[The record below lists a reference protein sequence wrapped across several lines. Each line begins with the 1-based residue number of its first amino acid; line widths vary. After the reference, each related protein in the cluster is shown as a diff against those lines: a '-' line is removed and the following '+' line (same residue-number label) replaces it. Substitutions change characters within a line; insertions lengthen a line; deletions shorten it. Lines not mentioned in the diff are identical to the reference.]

1 MDNKLTRLNESQKA
15 RLFDKI
21 FASEYEGLL
30 RIDVTTG
37 QAETLYAE
45 DPVLKKTEGLQ
56 YPYEETIERYLM
68 EYSVDTDPEGILRA
82 CRIPV
87 LQKELEEFE
96 TFTMYY
102 TVRDADGTLKSK
114 KVIFFQVS
122 EEIIIMAIQDF
133 STAYR
138 SVSRKMDMLTNELSR
153 AQATI
158 SDKDSFL
165 AMMDQHLRTPLY
177 SIMGLTRIAA
187 EEQPTGHHSFDDYL
201 HKISMSGSYMQET
214 IDDMLTLRQI
224 ARNEIVLNPT
234 VIDLDDFFANIERLI
249 RPAIYARG
257 MLFERDTWNVSGL
270 RVVADVH
277 YLQQIV
283 LKMLRSTAEYAVRG
297 SRIRLQSRVIR
308 QNEADNSVRMELS
321 VECRGI
327 VIDKERLSILF
338 KPYDYLEQRV
348 DSNMGDLDIAL
359 VILRSCLLAMGSD
372 QIITES
378 DESKGTRISVSL
390 NLPLGE
396 GKPEPIAS
404 FTTPDFTGKKIL
416 LVDDNKISRD
426 VSEKLLTNTGA
437 AVVKAENGQQALDQ
451 YLAAGGDYDLIL
463 MDVLMPVM
471 DGLTATR
478 RIRSLEHIPRAK
490 TVPIIALTVNAFQKH
505 FEESLQAGMNAH
517 LVKPIEPA
525 SLYQVLINYIH

>member
-15 RLFDKI
+15 RLFDRI

-30 RIDVTTG
+30 RIDISTE

-45 DPVLKKTEGLQ
+45 DPILKKTEGMQ
-56 YPYEETIERYLM
+56 FPYEETIERYLM
-68 EYSVDTDPEGILRA
+68 EYSVDTDPEGILHA

-87 LQKELEEFE
+87 LLKELEDRD
-96 TFTMYY
+96 TFTVYY

-114 KVIFFQVS
+114 KVIFFPVG
-122 EEIIIMAIQDF
+122 EDVIVMAIQDF
-133 STAYR
+133 STSFR

-153 AQATI
+153 AQAAI
-158 SDKDSFL
+158 ADKDSFL

-177 SIMGLTRIAA
+177 SIMGLTRIAEDQTA
-187 EEQPTGHHSFDDYL
+187 DPHSFDDYL
-201 HKISMSGSYMQET
+201 HKISMSGTYMQET

-234 VIDLDDFFANIERLI
+234 IIDLDDFFANIERLI
-249 RPAIYARG
+249 RPAIYAKG

-270 RVVADVH
+270 QIVADVH

-297 SRIRLQSRVIR
+297 SRIRLQSRVLY
-308 QNEADNSVRMELS
+308 QNEAENTVRLELS

-338 KPYDYLEQRV
+338 KPYDYMKDRM
-348 DSNMGDLDIAL
+348 DSNMGELDIAL

-390 NLPLGE
+390 NLPLGV
-396 GKPEPIAS
+396 GKPEPITL

-426 VSEKLLTNTGA
+426 VSEKLLVNTGA
-437 AVVKAENGQQALDQ
+437 SVVKVENGQAALDQ
-451 YLAAGGDYDLIL
+451 YIAAGGDFDLIL

-478 RIRSLEHIPRAK
+478 RIRSLEHIPGSG
-490 TVPIIALTVNAFQKH
+490 TIPIIALTVNAFQKH
-505 FEESLQAGMNAH
+505 FEESLHAGMNAH

-525 SLYQVLINYIH
+525 ALYQVLIKYIE

>member
-1 MDNKLTRLNESQKA
+1 MENILTKLNESQKA

-21 FASEYEGLL
+21 FTSEYEGLI
-30 RIDVTTG
+30 RIDVKSG
-37 QAETLYAE
+37 QAETLYTV
-45 DPVLKKTEGLQ
+45 DPVLKKTEGTQ
-56 YPYEETIERYLM
+56 YPYEETIEHYLM

-87 LQKELEEFE
+87 VLKELEEAQ

-102 TVRDADGTLKSK
+102 TVRDSEGTLKSK
-114 KVIFFQVS
+114 KVVFFQIND
-122 EEIIIMAIQDF
+122 EIIVMAIQDF

-138 SVSRKMDMLTNELSR
+138 SVSHKMDMLTNELSR
-153 AQATI
+153 ARETI

-165 AMMDQHLRTPLY
+165 SMMDQHLRTPLY
-177 SIMGLTRIAA
+177 TIMGLTRIA
-187 EEQPTGHHSFDDYL
+187 EEQTTKQHSIDDYL

-214 IDDMLTLRQI
+214 IDDMLILRQI
-224 ARNEIVLNPT
+224 ARNEMVQNPT
-234 VIDLDDFFANIERLI
+234 VVDLDDFFANIERLI
-249 RPAIYARG
+249 RPAIYSKG

-270 RVVADVH
+270 RIVADVH

-297 SRIRLQSRVIR
+297 SRIRLQSRVLH
-308 QNEADNSVRMELS
+308 QNEADKTVRLELS

-390 NLPLGE
+390 NVPVGE
-396 GKPEPIAS
+396 GIPEQIVS
-404 FTTPDFTGKKIL
+404 LKTPDFTGKQIL

-437 AVVKAENGQQALDQ
+437 TVVKAENGQQALDQ
-451 YLAAGGDYDLIL
+451 YIAAGGAFDLIL

-471 DGLTATR
+471 DGLTTAR
-478 RIRSLEHIPRAK
+478 RIRSLEHIPGAG
-490 TVPIIALTVNAFQKH
+490 TIPIIALTVNAFQRH

-517 LVKPIEPA
+517 LVKPIDPA
-525 SLYQVLINYIH
+525 SLYQVLNKYLK